1 MVERAL
7 LEWPLVIATIVI
19 FGTAGFVLF
28 STSDGRGN
36 LSAVT
41 TCMLPVWRLLGVITL
56 LASPLVFLNV
66 VAEMA
71 TVSWRAALPLMPE
84 VFAETHAG
92 RVWEWFLP
100 IALLIFLAAF
110 IPIRPFIR
118 VAILFVLA
126 AVLLFLRAL
135 LSHAIDKGIGAI
147 VVYFIHEVGAGLWIG
162 SLLVLWM
169 VAKRSKAPYGWIED
183 AARLVSKVAF
193 WSVVAIVVS
202 GIYAAYNGLGFSLHQ
217 LVFSAYGRTLIAK
230 VTVFAAVLAI
240 GGYNRYWL
248 VPQVN
253 DSVAREG
260 LLRNVGVESA
270 ILVFGVLALATLL
283 ANTPPA
289 HGSIMNMGH
298 SAMVMFAGEP
308 LRRRTIRRTRPRY

>member
-1 MVERAL
+1 MLNRAL

-19 FGTAGFVLF
+19 FGTAGFALF
-28 STSDGRGN
+28 SISIDRGD

-92 RVWEWFLP
+92 HVWEWFLP
-100 IALLIFLAAF
+100 IAFLIFLAAF

-118 VAILFVLA
+118 VAILFTLA
-126 AVLLFLRAL
+126 AVLLFFRAL
-135 LSHAIDKGIGAI
+135 LSHAIDKGVGAI
-147 VVYFIHEVGAGLWIG
+147 IVYFIHEAGAALWIG

-169 VAKRSKAPYGWIED
+169 VAKRGKAPYGWIED

-193 WSVVAIVVS
+193 WSVVAIVIS

-217 LVFSAYGRTLIAK
+217 LVFSAYGQTLIAK
-230 VTVFAAVLAI
+230 VMVFAAVLAI

-248 VPQVN
+248 VPHLD
-253 DSVAREG
+253 DSAAREG
-260 LLRNVGVESA
+260 LLRNVGVESV

-289 HGSIMNMGH
+289 HGSVMNMGH
-298 SAMVMFAGEP
+298 SAMVMFTGEP
-308 LRRRTIRRTRPRY
+308 LRRRTIRRSRSRY